1 MSNSNG
7 LRSLYI
13 QTSYDLHRATPGV
26 RDIKLHGVELQGC
39 CVLVFSFP
47 ARVKNVKVFLFYIV
61 CFVISLVLSFLF
73 GDERRVGRGMSGGK
87 ASTHVGAWSRAAREK
102 VRELEGRRSLALR
115 VRTTNTKVTSRKSKC
130 GC

>member
-26 RDIKLHGVELQGC
+26 RNIKLHEVELQGC

-47 ARVKNVKVFLFYIV
+47 ARVKNVKVCLCYIV
-61 CFVISLVLSFLF
+61 YFVISLV
-73 GDERRVGRGMSGGK
+73 
-87 ASTHVGAWSRAAREK
+87 
-102 VRELEGRRSLALR
+102 
-115 VRTTNTKVTSRKSKC
+115 
-130 GC
+130 